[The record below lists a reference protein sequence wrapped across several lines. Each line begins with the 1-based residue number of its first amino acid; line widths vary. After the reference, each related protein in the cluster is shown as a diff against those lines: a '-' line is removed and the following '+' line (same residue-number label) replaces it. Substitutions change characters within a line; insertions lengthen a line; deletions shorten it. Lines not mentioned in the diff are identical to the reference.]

1 MNGIKAFD
9 LKDADEA
16 ILKKIFL
23 LNESYA
29 PFLGPLEKI
38 DNLKRLLSMSIYSTY
53 ITINDEICGF
63 MVCFD
68 EKSSYESKNY
78 EYFKKKHN
86 KFFYVD
92 RIGIAKSFK
101 NKGLG
106 TFLYK
111 KIVDL
116 NKNDNIKICAEVNV
130 KPFNEESVNFH
141 EKMGFKAVFEKEFS
155 PNYAIR
161 YYERDIC
168 TVRENHKS
176 Q

>member
-1 MNGIKAFD
+1 MNRIKAFD
-9 LKDADEA
+9 LKNADEA
-16 ILKKIFL
+16 VLKKIFT

-38 DNLKRLLSMSIYSTY
+38 DNFKRLLSMSKYSIY
-53 ITINDEICGF
+53 ITIDDEICGF

-92 RIGIAKSFK
+92 RIGIANRFK

-106 TFLYK
+106 TFR
-111 KIVDL
+111 
-116 NKNDNIKICAEVNV
+116 N
-130 KPFNEESVNFH
+130 FEET
-141 EKMGFKAVFEKEFS
+141 K
-155 PNYAIR
+155 
-161 YYERDIC
+161 
-168 TVRENHKS
+168 
-176 Q
+176 